1 MSRTPHRSSGPAR
14 TIVIVLTC
22 LALVATLFSASASAG
37 VLVGGGYDGGYP
49 YYGDPTPGDGT
60 ATLTI
65 SEPAELRGSVVIGYE
80 VRYAA
85 WTLTNFTYYQGCS
98 TSAASVCVVPGLTKG
113 LPYRFQVRAHVNPY
127 LVTTPWSAWG
137 TPTRAVYVLGFPD
150 APTSIAA
157 SPGATSLDVS
167 WPAAESYGSP
177 ITGYTVDYST
187 DGTNW
192 TTAPSCSGT
201 SLSCTIHGL
210 TSGTSYYTRVSAT
223 NAYGTSSTRAI
234 DNPVQ
239 VGALNA
245 PTGVTAA
252 PGTSCINGESC
263 IEVAWTAPTI
273 DGGSAIDA
281 YEVEYSSD
289 GGATWTHGS
298 YATLTTSAGVYG
310 LSSGRSY
317 QFRVR
322 ARNGIGWG
330 PYSAVTETV
339 PFVVPPMLGQVQPSG
354 IVTTGGTVNLSG
366 LGFLKGA
373 TVTIG
378 GQPCA
383 NAVVGNEWGLTCV
396 APPMALGS
404 YDVVITN
411 PDGGSS
417 TLSGGLSYVPG
428 PIITSVGPPRL
439 PLAGGRITIAG
450 TGFSAGAMAFIS
462 NGVSGGLC
470 SDVVVVSST
479 EITCTAPAHDAGV
492 WSVGVMNPDF
502 MSSMRSDALTYGTPA
517 GAFTCSANDHFLM
530 LRGQLHRGNP
540 RTGWTAIGRRGVL
553 SNALGFNPNDGYLY
567 AVGAAAYSPTY
578 HHLLRITSTGAI
590 VDRGLITGLP
600 DTAIVAG
607 DVDPATGHLW
617 VSGASGSIYVIDLST
632 RVATSVLTGQS
643 GLGADLV
650 IRNGS
655 LVVKKGSALVSYP
668 LTGDSLGT
676 PRTTKV
682 TTLAGLKSGAMWAD
696 GAPGGGVLLRDNST
710 GRVLAVS
717 AANLAKATA
726 STTVA
731 ATIAA
736 PFSEPIDGAT
746 CTIPV

>member
-1 MSRTPHRSSGPAR
+1 MPRSRPRSSSPAR
-14 TIVIVLTC
+14 AVVIILTC
-22 LALVATLFSASASAG
+22 LALVATLFSSSASA
-37 VLVGGGYDGGYP
+37 VVSVGGGYQGGYP
-49 YYGDPTPGDGT
+49 FYGDPTPGNGS

-65 SEPAELRGSVVIGYE
+65 TEPIELRGSVVTGYE
-80 VRYAA
+80 VRYSA
-85 WTLTNFTYYQGCS
+85 WTLTSFTYYQGCS
-98 TSAASVCVVPGLTKG
+98 TSAASVCVIPGLTKG
-113 LPYRFQVRAHVNPY
+113 LPYRFQVRALINPY
-127 LVTTPWSAWG
+127 FVTTPWSAWG
-137 TPTRAVYVLGFPD
+137 IPTNAVYVLGSPD

-167 WPAAESYGSP
+167 WPAPETYGSP

-201 SLSCTIHGL
+201 ARSCTIEGL
-210 TSGTSYYTRVSAT
+210 TPGTSYYTRVSAT
-223 NAYGTSSTRAI
+223 NAYGTSATRVI
-234 DNPVQ
+234 DNPVK

-245 PTGVTAA
+245 PTGVTAV

-273 DGGSAIDA
+273 DGGSEIDA
-281 YEVEYSSD
+281 YDIEYSSD

-298 YATLTTSAGVYG
+298 YATLTTSGGVYG
-310 LSSGRSY
+310 LISGRSY

-322 ARNGIGWG
+322 ARNGAGWG

-339 PFVVPPMLGQVQPSG
+339 PFIVPPTLGQVQPGG

-366 LGFLKGA
+366 LGFAPGA

-378 GQPCA
+378 GQPCTKP
-383 NAVVGNEWGLTCV
+383 VVGNEWNLTCI

-417 TLSGGLSYVPG
+417 TLAGGLSYVPG
-428 PIITSVGPPRL
+428 PIITSVGPSRL
-439 PLAGGRITIAG
+439 PLSGSRITITG
-450 TGFSAGAMAFIS
+450 TGFDEGAMAFIT

-470 SDVVVVSST
+470 TDVVVVSST

-492 WSVGVMNPDF
+492 WSVGVMNSDYI
-502 MSSMRSDALTYGTPA
+502 SSMRTDALTYGTPA

-530 LRGQLHRGNP
+530 LRGQLNRGNP
-540 RTGWTAIGRRGVL
+540 RTGWTAIGAKGVL
-553 SNALGFNPNDGYLY
+553 SNALGFNPNDGFLY
-567 AVGAAAYSPTY
+567 AVGAATYTPSY

-590 VDRGLITGLP
+590 VDRGEITGLP
-600 DTAIVAG
+600 DGAIVAG

-632 RVATSVLTGQS
+632 RVATSVLTGQT

-650 IRNGS
+650 VRNGS
-655 LVVKKGSALVSYP
+655 LIVRKGNALVSYP
-668 LTGDSLGT
+668 LSGDSLGT
-676 PRTTKV
+676 PRTTRV
-682 TTLAGLKSGAMWAD
+682 TALANQKFGAMWAD
-696 GAPGGGVLLRDNST
+696 GAPGGGVLLRENNS

-717 AANLAKATA
+717 AVNLAKATA

-736 PFSEPIDGAT
+736 SFSEPIDGAT